1 MFKILELK
9 NTESALPTEVGYGYN
24 TREQA
29 LAAVKKHLTTFKISG
44 RNPEGDYW
52 WVRDSEGLRKCW
64 ISSVDRRRHCG
75 QCSISRTKAE
85 SLIKR
90 DVRSGSGDTTVR
102 WSGQAQ

>member
-9 NTESALPTEVGYGYN
+9 NTESALPAEVGYGYN

-44 RNPEGDYW
+44 RNPEKDYW

-64 ISSVDRRRHCG
+64 ISSVD
-75 QCSISRTKAE
+75 
-85 SLIKR
+85 
-90 DVRSGSGDTTVR
+90 
-102 WSGQAQ
+102 